1 MVEERNFVEAL
12 ASFER
17 PQIMTRGALQHA
29 RILSNILR
37 SARPESRNPKPETR
51 SPQAEAQ
58 ALNPHSSTR
67 VSYNYNGNL

>member
-37 SARPESRNPKPETR
+37 SARPESRNPKPE
-51 SPQAEAQ
+51 AQ

-67 VSYNYNGNL
+67 VSYSYNGNL